1 VAVSHRAR
9 GLRNSDLWKGLEFG
23 FLYITALV
31 MKDGTQARSTH
42 TEDLL
47 PQETD
52 EHHLDQV
59 RAEAPGNLPGGS
71 RGGDDPVVFPFPP
84 N

>member
-1 VAVSHRAR
+1 
-9 GLRNSDLWKGLEFG
+9 
-23 FLYITALV
+23 

-52 EHHLDQV
+52 EHHLDRV
-59 RAEAPGNLPGGS
+59 RAEAPGNLEVQYVPGGS